1 MEKYKMDEELLEVGK
16 VFTNMCFENISDVDF
31 RNCTFLNCKFK
42 GSFKRNVFSNCIF
55 FKSQFNITVSYN
67 NDIYDCTVRG

>member
-42 GSFKRNVFSNCIF
+42 WSFK
-55 FKSQFNITVSYN
+55 
-67 NDIYDCTVRG
+67 